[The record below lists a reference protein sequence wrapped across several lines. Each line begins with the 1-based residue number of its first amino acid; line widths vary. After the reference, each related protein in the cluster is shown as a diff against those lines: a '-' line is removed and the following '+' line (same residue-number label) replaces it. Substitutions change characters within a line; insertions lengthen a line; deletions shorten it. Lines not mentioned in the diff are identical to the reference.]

1 MVFEPLR
8 PLSFPRNSW
17 ELRRAGERTH
27 RRIEGRNECVCK
39 DLKAAA
45 IHYSVRTGR
54 GDKEPD
60 FRDYHACLKA
70 KRSFLWHDRTKP

>member
-1 MVFEPLR
+1 MEP
-8 PLSFPRNSW
+8 PDVLSASEPFP
-17 ELRRAGERTH
+17 TTF
-27 RRIEGRNECVCK
+27 NECVCK